1 MRVPTIIASALLIA
15 CASVSLAS
23 SAAASR
29 EAVVYLT
36 KAGFSPRSATID
48 VGDRVRFTVRD
59 HKAHQLAKT
68 SGPNAGAIAPDVLES
83 QGNSVTLT
91 PDEVGTYTYVD
102 RLNPRTPDFRL
113 TVRASRH

>member
-1 MRVPTIIASALLIA
+1 MRVPSVVLSALLLA
-15 CASVSLAS
+15 FASVSLAA

-36 KAGFSPRSATID
+36 ASGFSPRSVTLA

-59 HKAHQLAKT
+59 HKAHQVAKT
-68 SGPNAGAIAPDVLES
+68 SGPNSGDVAPNVLEG

-91 PDEVGTYTYVD
+91 PEEAGTYIYVD
-102 RLNPRTPDFRL
+102 RLNPRRPEFRL
-113 TVRASRH
+113 AVRPPRR